1 MAKKKKPERTVKA
14 GGDVIMVGDVG
25 AGAAVAAGRGAS
37 AVISASGL
45 AALKKWRAEIESQ
58 IDSQPDLSDG
68 EKKDIKDQVAK
79 IQDEAAKGKQ
89 ADAGRLEKLINTL
102 AVMGPD
108 IFEVAMTTLVNPLGG
123 VGLAL
128 KKIGDKAKVERE
140 AKESKR

>member
-140 AKESKR
+140 AKELKT

>member
-58 IDSQPDLSDG
+58 IDS
-68 EKKDIKDQVAK
+68 
-79 IQDEAAKGKQ
+79 
-89 ADAGRLEKLINTL
+89 
-102 AVMGPD
+102 
-108 IFEVAMTTLVNPLGG
+108 
-123 VGLAL
+123 
-128 KKIGDKAKVERE
+128 
-140 AKESKR
+140 